1 MVTTRRGA
9 GKSATPGPSTP
20 VPSHGPARRRSN
32 NRRITIARSPSKTLS
47 PSPAHAETP
56 PSRRAARAAT
66 NDIRPGTYTE
76 ESTSS
81 SSSDAA
87 SSSSPSSHASPAA
100 ASKSP
105 SPPPSP
111 AAPATRSRPR
121 RGEKRKASSSSSPA
135 ATPEAAAAADAAP
148 RRGERL
154 RRASA
159 IAASSASA
167 AARGPQLGTT
177 KRKIVSSAAS
187 RRRRRE
193 RDRLR
198 RQQKRREREREEV
211 EGQDSGE
218 ESPDENDPAVKAYR
232 RIQANGEF
240 INFWY
245 PPFDGTLAPLDHAAQ
260 GETQEGDEGEGQDG
274 GQDEGEGEQHQEQSE
289 GEEYQLQRGATGV
302 MEIEDSESEPE
313 DLQHHEQAGEPMDV
327 ETGGEAVVETGGDVV
342 METTA
347 GEVVAEQEGE
357 EHGVVGE
364 EELTVDYATTD
375 ILTGSIIGPGFLPQW
390 SERVPADMGILREL
404 EAHRA
409 RHAALNS
416 GWPFPVTRL

>member
-9 GKSATPGPSTP
+9 GKSTTPGPSTP
-20 VPSHGPARRRSN
+20 GPSRGPARRSN

-66 NDIRPGTYTE
+66 SEIKPGTYTE

-87 SSSSPSSHASPAA
+87 SSPSSSSHASPAA
-100 ASKSP
+100 SKSP
-105 SPPPSP
+105 SPSP
-111 AAPATRSRPR
+111 AVPATARRPR
-121 RGEKRKASSSSSPA
+121 RRSEKRKASSSSSSPA
-135 ATPEAAAAADAAP
+135 ATPEASAAAAP

-159 IAASSASA
+159 IAS

-177 KRKIVSSAAS
+177 KRKIVSSAAD

-198 RQQKRREREREEV
+198 RQQKRREREREE
-211 EGQDSGE
+211 EGQDSGSE

-240 INFWY
+240 VNFWY

-260 GETQEGDEGEGQDG
+260 GETQEGEGEGNEGQDG
-274 GQDEGEGEQHQEQSE
+274 GQDEGEGEEH
-289 GEEYQLQRGATGV
+289 QLQRGATGV
-302 MEIEDSESEPE
+302 MEIADSESEPE
-313 DLQHHEQAGEPMDV
+313 DLLQHHEQAGEPMDV

-342 METTA
+342 META

-357 EHGVVGE
+357 EHGAVVE
-364 EELTVDYATTD
+364 EEDEEPTVDYATTD
-375 ILTGSIIGPGFLPQW
+375 ILTGRIVGPGFLPQW
-390 SERVPADMGILREL
+390 TERVPADMGILREL

-416 GWPFPVTRL
+416 GWPFTIPATPL